1 MRPVR
6 LVVEGLT
13 SFRKAQEIDFRQFGL
28 FVITGATGSGKTS
41 ILDAVTLALY
51 GMVPRG
57 GKQDVKELVS
67 LGASQAAV
75 QLDFRVKET
84 NYRVARRI
92 RRQGAQSATLE
103 RIEGEIAVSEVDR
116 GGIKPVNDRI
126 VEILGLDYQSFTTA
140 VLLPQGDFAAFLKGD
155 VKLRRRILIR
165 LLDLDR
171 FERAGKLAREKAKEL
186 RAGIR
191 ASDDLVSQEYGDV
204 TNTALQLTKNVAQE
218 AEQRAVAIKAAYDEA
233 RSNLAKREE
242 IGARHQRIQELIA
255 TIAEQETKLEELAS
269 TSKKQG
275 VRSAQALLTFRA
287 AERSQS
293 QAEKARSTA
302 RKAWKETVEE
312 TGTEGV
318 LATLKA
324 IADSARE
331 ANQDIKRRTEELGQN
346 AEALNEATS
355 QAAALEVKR
364 ESAATAEVEAAQAHE
379 VATEGRDSAEDAL
392 RAARRAEEV
401 GQDFKAKA
409 AKLESLR
416 SKVAGVKAQ
425 RQEARADREQ
435 KQSKFRVV
443 ETAHRAAG
451 LRAHLD
457 RGDECPVCG
466 ASIEELPPTDSAI
479 ESVLAAHESAAQ
491 EAQETV
497 VIVEKELSALRA
509 KLEGAESDVKALQ
522 RQLSHLEDL
531 PSVKCA
537 EKAKASADGV
547 EMEAKKR
554 LEKAKGRRTAILA
567 EIADSKVKLAG
578 LEATRTAARQ
588 ALNLARKRVEAADRQ
603 LRDGLGESLPEP
615 VEKEIGSRLKRLQ
628 KATEARD
635 AAETDCD
642 SANQAYREA
651 AEARRAATDDL
662 ADLDRQRGHHR
673 TLLGERSE
681 QLRRLKLEVPSPP
694 PPVPS
699 EDREAET
706 EDLRAYAAIVRERAR
721 EQTAQVGAQLEE
733 LDASIRTQ
741 ASKADVDAAL
751 LDSTAATSALEEAA
765 QEARR
770 TADQSAKD
778 VASLHARLKRKAQ
791 MQAEIK
797 KNSNR
802 MHQYEKVANEL
813 KTDRFIGFLL
823 DESIGDLALRASN
836 ELLGI
841 SANQYSLTSSKN
853 NFTVVDHANADEHRS
868 VVTLSGGETFL
879 ASLALALAL
888 ARGIADIAGH
898 SAGARLDAMF
908 IDEGFGM
915 LDPESLDQAVEALE
929 KLQDGERMV
938 GIITHVPTLAER
950 IPDGLRVERK
960 VEGSVVGVR

>member
-13 SFRKAQEIDFRQFGL
+13 SFRKAQEIDFREFDL
-28 FVITGATGSGKTS
+28 FVITGPTGSGKTS

-67 LGASQAAV
+67 LGASQATV
-75 QLDFRVKET
+75 QLDFRVKST
-84 NYRVARRI
+84 NYRLARRI
-92 RRQGAQSATLE
+92 PRRGAQSAALE
-103 RIEGEIAVSEVDR
+103 RIEGDVAVSEVDR
-116 GGIKPVNDRI
+116 GGVKLVNDRI

-171 FERAGKLAREKAKEL
+171 FERAGKLAREKSKEL

-191 ASDDLVSQEYGDV
+191 ASDDLLSREYGDA
-204 TNTALQLTKNVAQE
+204 TTAALEAIKTVAQE
-218 AEQRAVAIKAAYDEA
+218 AEHTATTVKAAYDEA
-233 RSNLAKREE
+233 RSSLSKREE
-242 IGARHQRIQELIA
+242 IGARHERIQELVA
-255 TIAEQETKLEELAS
+255 TIEAQETKLEELAS
-269 TSKKQG
+269 TSKKQ
-275 VRSAQALLTFRA
+275 SMHAAQAVLGFKTA
-287 AERSQS
+287 DRSQS
-293 QAEKARSTA
+293 RAQKGRAIA

-312 TGTEGV
+312 TGTESV

-324 IADSARE
+324 TAGSARE
-331 ANQDIKRRTEELGQN
+331 ANQEIESRTEELRQN
-346 AEALNEATS
+346 AEVLKEATS
-355 QAAALEVKR
+355 RTEELEGKRDTAVTAEAEAARAHEAAIEGR
-364 ESAATAEVEAAQAHE
+364 ESAEDVL
-379 VATEGRDSAEDAL
+379 RSAKRADA
-392 RAARRAEEV
+392 V
-401 GQDFKAKA
+401 GQDHKAKV

-416 SKVAGVKAQ
+416 GEVAGA
-425 RQEARADREQ
+425 EARRRKATKDRDQ
-435 KQSKFRVV
+435 KESEFRHV

-466 ASIEELPPTDSAI
+466 ASIEELPITDTEI
-479 ESVLAAHESAAQ
+479 ESVLAARESAARK
-491 EAQETV
+491 AQETV
-497 VIVEKELSALRA
+497 IIVEKDLSALQA
-509 KLEGAESDVKALQ
+509 KLEDGESDVEDLQ
-522 RQLSHLEDL
+522 GQLRELEDA
-531 PSVKCA
+531 PSAKCA
-537 EKAKASADGV
+537 EKAKASADRV
-547 EMEAKKR
+547 EKKAKKR
-554 LEKAKGRRTAILA
+554 LEKAKVRRTGVL
-567 EIADSKVKLAG
+567 EDVADSKVKLAS
-578 LEATRTAARQ
+578 LEATRTSARQ
-588 ALNLARKRVEAADRQ
+588 ARKLAQKRVETAHQQ
-603 LRDGLGESLPEP
+603 LRDGLGEPLPEP
-615 VEKEIGSRLKRLQ
+615 VEEAIKARLQRLQ

-635 AAETDCD
+635 TAEAGYDI
-642 SANQAYREA
+642 ANQAFREA
-651 AEARRAATDDL
+651 AEARKAVTDDL
-662 ADLDRQRGHHR
+662 AELDRQRGHHR

-681 QLRRLKLEVPSPP
+681 QLRRLKLEIPSPP
-694 PPVPS
+694 PPAPS
-699 EDREAET
+699 EDREAEI
-706 EDLRAYAAIVRERAR
+706 ESLRTYAGILRERTR
-721 EQTAQVGAQLEE
+721 EQTAQVEAELEA
-733 LDASIRTQ
+733 LDASIRAH
-741 ASKADVDAAL
+741 ASKAEVDAAS
-751 LDSTAATSALEEAA
+751 LDSTAATAALEEAA
-765 QEARR
+765 NEARR

-778 VASLHARLKRKAQ
+778 VASLQDRLERKAQ
-791 MQAEIK
+791 MQAEIEE
-797 KNSNR
+797 NRDR
-802 MHQYEKVANEL
+802 MHQYDKVANEL

-853 NFTVVDHANADEHRS
+853 DFTVVDHANADEHRS

-915 LDPESLDQAVEALE
+915 LDPESLDQAIEALE
-929 KLQDGERMV
+929 RLQDGERMV

-960 VEGSVVGVR
+960 ASGSVVGVR